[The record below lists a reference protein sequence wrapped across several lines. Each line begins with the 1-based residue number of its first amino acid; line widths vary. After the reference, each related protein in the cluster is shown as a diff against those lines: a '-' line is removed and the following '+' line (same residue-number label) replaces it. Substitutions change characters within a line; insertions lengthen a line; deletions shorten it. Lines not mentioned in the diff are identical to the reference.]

1 MTSTFRQRVLGG
13 ETLIGAWASLDS
25 PSSAELLGRA
35 GLDWIVVDLEHGAET
50 ETTLLA
56 HLYAI
61 EAGGAAPLVRPPS
74 GERLRIG
81 RALDLGAA
89 GIVVPRL
96 DTVDQVTEAMTF
108 LRYPPAGQ
116 RGVALLTRGA
126 RLGTVN
132 HAGVAALNDDI
143 TGIIQIESPL
153 ALEAAEDI
161 AAIDGVDCLFV
172 GPADL
177 SHSLG
182 IPGQFSNPTYQ
193 AALRKVVDACR
204 RHGKAPGILLY
215 DHATFRPHL
224 DLGYTF
230 VGIGAD
236 VSFVNEGAKAA
247 LAAARG
253 S

>member
-1 MTSTFRQRVLGG
+1 AGSHRAQLQELAADEVLESGWLACDPDAEGQRPALRADVGPRAHPPAIRIALPLGRWLVRPRDPEGHLAGRMYALGDDRGERGQLLLARQPQDEVAGRQAQVEKGPQGVGHAGHHREVTSNFRQRVLGG

-50 ETTLLA
+50 ETSLLA

-61 EAGGAAPLVRPPS
+61 EVGGAAPLVRPPS

-116 RGVALLTRGA
+116 RGVA
-126 RLGTVN
+126 
-132 HAGVAALNDDI
+132 
-143 TGIIQIESPL
+143 
-153 ALEAAEDI
+153 
-161 AAIDGVDCLFV
+161 
-172 GPADL
+172 
-177 SHSLG
+177 
-182 IPGQFSNPTYQ
+182 
-193 AALRKVVDACR
+193 
-204 RHGKAPGILLY
+204 
-215 DHATFRPHL
+215 
-224 DLGYTF
+224 
-230 VGIGAD
+230 
-236 VSFVNEGAKAA
+236 
-247 LAAARG
+247 
-253 S
+253 